1 MANTCY
7 YANASPKLEARALHK
22 LVKLGLLTVDEGRIL
37 ISIPP
42 AQREE
47 LERVFG
53 EPAAGKA
60 VAYRTQVLREFER
73 LQKNGNGK
81 QR

>member
-7 YANASPKLEARALHK
+7 YGNASPRTEARALHQ
-22 LVKLGLLTVDEGRIL
+22 LVKLGLLTVGEGRIL

-53 EPAAGKA
+53 EPATGKA
-60 VAYRTQVLREFER
+60 IAYRRSVLYHFDR
-73 LQKNGNGK
+73 LLRNGY
-81 QR
+81 R